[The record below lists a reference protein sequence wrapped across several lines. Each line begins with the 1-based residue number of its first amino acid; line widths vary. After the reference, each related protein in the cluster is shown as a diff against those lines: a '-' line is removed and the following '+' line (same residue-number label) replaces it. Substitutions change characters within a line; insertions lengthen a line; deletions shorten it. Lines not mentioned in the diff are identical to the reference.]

1 MIDIKDGMVTFTI
14 NSTDI
19 EKSIALLADMKDFCE
34 EQNEEGT
41 KETCEALTVA
51 IETMKAFWC
60 EYFGEEKDGQNTS
73 VQTEIS

>member
-1 MIDIKDGMVTFTI
+1 MIEIKDETVTFTI

-41 KETCEALTVA
+41 KETCEAITVA
-51 IETMKAFWC
+51 IEAMKAFWC
-60 EYFGEEKDGQNTS
+60 EHFCEENEDE
-73 VQTEIS
+73 VQGTEDSH